1 MGGLYYKVHG
11 LRLAQAN
18 EMQLELKSHG
28 QGGRGGAQGGGAGT
42 HMQLDGEP
50 WVQELPH
57 GEDPT
62 PMKVRPKLKMAWVI
76 TCNHGRNNQLHLL

>member
-11 LRLAQAN
+11 LRLAQAS

-28 QGGRGGAQGGGAGT
+28 HAPQGGPAVT

-50 WVQELPH
+50 WVQEVPH
-57 GEDPT
+57 GDDAV
-62 PMKVRPKLKMAWVI
+62 PMKVGLSDF
-76 TCNHGRNNQLHLL
+76 GLLGMMSE